1 MRDRISLDEFSSLMG
16 ITEIPWVFAF
26 PFALRATPGL
36 WNTRDVVSNP
46 KWSADDLRCVAQ
58 VARKA
63 TGVPFFS
70 HFGAD

>member
-26 PFALRATPGL
+26 PFALRTTPGL

-46 KWSADDLRCVAQ
+46 KRSADDLRCVAQ

-63 TGVPFFS
+63 TSVPFFS
-70 HFGAD
+70 HLGAD